1 MFLQHHKEPGN
12 PPLAAVHIPRK
23 GWARYSWIALVGCLL
38 LSLIPARAQAQEEAL
53 PKQEPRGAQ
62 VQFALSTMGGN
73 GAQIGLVSARTVYTR
88 EVMVLS
94 DLDPLWRDI
103 DRRAR
108 VVVLP
113 GISLRMFGFE
123 RLIGGAAYR
132 GFDVDIGLRAG
143 PGLTFDTDET
153 SAERDRRF
161 ELVVEPFLRLTSA
174 GSGRLAW
181 LLEIGSTRPALRF
194 GVWIAY

>member
-1 MFLQHHKEPGN
+1 MI
-12 PPLAAVHIPRK
+12 LA
-23 GWARYSWIALVGCLL
+23 
-38 LSLIPARAQAQEEAL
+38 
-53 PKQEPRGAQ
+53 
-62 VQFALSTMGGN
+62 
-73 GAQIGLVSARTVYTR
+73 
-88 EVMVLS
+88 
-94 DLDPLWRDI
+94 DLDPLWRVA

-113 GISLRMFGFE
+113 GVSLRMFGFE

-132 GFDVDIGLRAG
+132 GFDIDAGLRAG

-161 ELVVEPFLRLTSA
+161 ELVLEPFLRLTSA